1 MNWVREREKGDLS
14 LGSMRGGGEAYQLQ
28 PWSLGEK
35 KPEDLGER
43 KRDEKYERK
52 EES

>member
-1 MNWVREREKGDLS
+1 MNWVRERAKGDLS
-14 LGSMRGGGEAYQLQ
+14 LGSMRGGGEAPQLQ

-43 KRDEKYERK
+43 VNER
-52 EES
+52 ERER